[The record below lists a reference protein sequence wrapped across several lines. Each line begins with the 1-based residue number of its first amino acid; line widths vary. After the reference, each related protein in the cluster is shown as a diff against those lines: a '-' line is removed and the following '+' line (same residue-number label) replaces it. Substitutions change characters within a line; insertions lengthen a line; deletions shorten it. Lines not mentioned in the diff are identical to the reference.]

1 MATEETM
8 LQSDSNAQATESK
21 DWKVVVG
28 EHFPGLVPSVAAC
41 VATACSLILSDLS
54 NCPALVLVGQ
64 PSSSK
69 TTILEFINPSCSYR
83 SDNVTPRAFVTHAA
97 NIKKAELEK
106 IDLLP
111 RLKHKLW
118 LVKDLAPIF
127 SKRLD
132 ELTETVGV
140 VTRILDGRGYQSDT
154 GAQGQRGHTGDYRF
168 GILAATTLL
177 DPRIWKVMSRL
188 GPRLLFLHVDAG
200 QQSEEDQLEM
210 IMGKISYSEK
220 VEACRQAVTAHLEAV
235 CNQHG
240 GFGGM
245 TWNNEAVDDLEM
257 KRTIVQL
264 ANLGV
269 KLRSQPARERQERDN
284 EGVEF
289 IPQLREGPARYLS
302 LLYTLARGHAIS
314 DGRTMLAPADVAMVV
329 RVALSSAPEELRLL
343 LQAVLDS
350 REPISTQQAARAIG
364 CSLPTAA
371 NAVAT
376 LGAQGILVVEGDGV
390 HSISLAPDYDWLRKF
405 LDPV

>member
-1 MATEETM
+1 
-8 LQSDSNAQATESK
+8 
-21 DWKVVVG
+21 
-28 EHFPGLVPSVAAC
+28 LV
-41 VATACSLILSDLS
+41 I
-54 NCPALVLVGQ
+54 
-64 PSSSK
+64 
-69 TTILEFINPSCSYR
+69 
-83 SDNVTPRAFVTHAA
+83 
-97 NIKKAELEK
+97 
-106 IDLLP
+106 
-111 RLKHKLW
+111 
-118 LVKDLAPIF
+118 KDLAPIF

-132 ELTETVGV
+132 DLTETVGML
-140 VTRILDGRGYQSDT
+140 TGILDGRGYQSDT
-154 GAQGQRGHTGDYRF
+154 GAQGQRGYTGDFRF
-168 GILAATTLL
+168 GILAATTPL

-210 IMGKISYSEK
+210 IMGKTSYLEK
-220 VEACRQAVTAHLEAV
+220 VETCRQAVTAHLEAV
-235 CNQHG
+235 WNQHG
-240 GFGGM
+240 GFGGVE
-245 TWNNEAVDDLEM
+245 WDNEADDQEM
-257 KRTIVQL
+257 MLAIVRL
-264 ANLGV
+264 ANMGV

-314 DGRTMLAPADVAMVV
+314 DGRTTLAPADVAMVV

-371 NAVAT
+371 NAVAA
-376 LGAQGILVVEGDGV
+376 LRAQGILVVEGEGV